1 MFLLFFQCLLKRN
14 TTSYGDVIYLHKQ
27 TQGFFSSKHLRQY
40 HLTYFSLKGFSGMCS
55 YILGN
60 HSQHLSHFTICL
72 SNNLWSDFAQGI
84 VQSQNIAM
92 EMVLW
97 IHFLWFLSLR
107 GNWENSFSTRQW
119 SKCVLVRIEDWAYL
133 ALCLMC
139 YPSTK
144 HTIH

>member
-1 MFLLFFQCLLKRN
+1 MEIWYISMNKHYAF
-14 TTSYGDVIYLHKQ
+14 S
-27 TQGFFSSKHLRQY
+27 SSKHLWQY
-40 HLTYFSLKGFSGMCS
+40 HLTYFSLKGFSGMRS
-55 YILGN
+55 HILWN

-72 SNNLWSDFAQGI
+72 SNNLLSDFVQGI
-84 VQSQNIAM
+84 LQLQNKAM
-92 EMVLW
+92 EINFW

-107 GNWENSFSTRQW
+107 GNWDSSFSTRQW
-119 SKCVLVRIEDWAYL
+119 SKCVLYWQSHNFQFVFIRIEDWAYL